1 MFIKIWISL
10 KIYNLVI
17 NYLLNSMR
25 MRIMKITERRCVSSI
40 HKIYDWMLVVVVLW
54 SYILKFGM
62 KT

>member
-1 MFIKIWISL
+1 MFIKIWISW
-10 KIYNLVI
+10 KIHNLVT

-25 MRIMKITERRCVSSI
+25 MRIRKITERRCVSSI
-40 HKIYDWMLVVVVLW
+40 DKIYDWMLVVVVLW